1 MISAKDVNELRQK
14 TGAGMMDCK
23 KALTECNGD
32 IEAAIDWLREKGI
45 SKAAKKADRIAAEGL
60 ANIFVNGNK
69 AAIIEVNCETDFV
82 TRNADFVKMVDTI
95 GNTAVNSNAK
105 SLEEVLA
112 LPVEGTEGDVT
123 ALIAANTAVIG
134 EKLSLRRVEVVDKKD
149 TDNFGSYIHMGG
161 KIATLVVLEKED
173 AELARG
179 LAMHI
184 AANAPKYVKAEDIPA
199 DVIAHERAIALENMK
214 NDPKM
219 AGKPEAM
226 LNGIADGKV
235 KKLLAESVLGAQVYL
250 LDGEKAVAQVLKE
263 KGNNVVKFIR
273 FAVGEGIEKR
283 KDDFAAEVMSQIN

>member
-1 MISAKDVNELRQK
+1 MPSMIELIKELRDR

-23 KALTECNGD
+23 KAL
-32 IEAAIDWLREKGI
+32 EANDSDVEKAIDWLREKGI
-45 SKAAKKADRIAAEGL
+45 AKAQAKASRIAAEGL
-60 ANIFVNGNK
+60 ASVLVEGNK
-69 AAIIEVNCETDFV
+69 AIILEVNCETDFV
-82 TRNADFVKMVDTI
+82 AKGERFHKLTDDCAKDTL
-95 GNTAVNSNAK
+95 AK
-105 SLEEVLA
+105 
-112 LPVEGTEGDVT
+112 GY
-123 ALIAANTAVIG
+123 ANIDEAKAGVAQLFAEATVAMG
-134 EKLSLRRVEVVDKKD
+134 EKLDYRRFEVVSKSAEQG
-149 TDNFGSYIHMGG
+149 FGSYIHMGG

-173 AELARG
+173 AELSKG

-184 AANAPKYVKAEDIPA
+184 AANAPKYVAAEDIPA
-199 DVIAHERAIALENMK
+199 DVIAHEKQIALENMK

-263 KGNNVVKFIR
+263 KGNNVVKFVR

-283 KDDFAAEVMSQIN
+283 KDDFAAEVMSQMN